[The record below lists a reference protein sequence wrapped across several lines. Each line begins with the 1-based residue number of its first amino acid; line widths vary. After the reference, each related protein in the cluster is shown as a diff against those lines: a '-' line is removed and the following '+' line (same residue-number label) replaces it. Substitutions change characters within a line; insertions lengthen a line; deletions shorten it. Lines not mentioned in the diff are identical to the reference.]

1 MGKFKPMIL
10 ELREKNPDPYLAEYF
25 QWMAEQIDK
34 RMKENPRPPFYQS
47 SQVQYKQS
55 RSFSL

>member
-1 MGKFKPMIL
+1 MIV

-34 RMKENPRPPFYQS
+34 RMKENPRKPFFEIS
-47 SQVQYKQS
+47 KDAI
-55 RSFSL
+55 